1 MAGACGGSRRNHRQ
15 LCGGV
20 GTDVGIKEEER
31 PMKNSLIILIVF
43 FGGIAVG
50 KLGMVPESFP
60 ADELASWTL
69 YVLIAIVG
77 YDLGNRSFSKTIR
90 SITPR
95 VILLPLATI
104 VGTLLF
110 VGVAGMI
117 FLPGIELNDC
127 LAIGSGLGYYSL
139 SSMLV
144 MDLRAAHVGAQMAAE
159 LGIIALLANLIR
171 EMIALVGMP
180 FIRKVFGYYAP
191 ICASGVT
198 SIDVTLPMIMRT
210 CGTEAM
216 PLAVIHGA
224 VLEFMVPVLVTLF
237 CAGF

>member
-1 MAGACGGSRRNHRQ
+1 
-15 LCGGV
+15 
-20 GTDVGIKEEER
+20 
-31 PMKNSLIILIVF
+31 MKNSLIILFMF

-50 KLGMVPESFP
+50 KFGFVPESFP
-60 ADELASWTL
+60 ADELATWAL

-95 VILLPLATI
+95 VILLPIATI

-110 VGVAGMI
+110 TCVVGMI
-117 FLPGIELNDC
+117 FMPGIELNDC
-127 LAIGSGLGYYSL
+127 LAIGSGMGYYSL
-139 SSMLV
+139 SSMLIV
-144 MDLRAAHVGAQMAAE
+144 DLRAASVGAQIAAE

-180 FIRKVFGYYAP
+180 VIRKMFGYYAP

-198 SIDVTLPMIMRT
+198 SIDVTMPMIMRT
-210 CGTEAM
+210 CGAEAM

-224 VLEFMVPVLVTLF
+224 VLEFAVPVLVTLF
-237 CAGF
+237 CVGF